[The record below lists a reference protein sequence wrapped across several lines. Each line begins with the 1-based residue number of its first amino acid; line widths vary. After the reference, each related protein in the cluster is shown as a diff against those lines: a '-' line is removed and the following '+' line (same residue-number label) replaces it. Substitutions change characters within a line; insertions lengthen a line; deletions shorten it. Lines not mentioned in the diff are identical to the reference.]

1 MGIGGARREHLEPAL
16 RVLDAWNH
24 QVLNQVVEATACE
37 VTNGGLAYPPR
48 AMPFA
53 AANRNIELRQPRR
66 QESRDLRDW
75 HRQVR
80 VADEPIVA
88 PRPEHSRPDRPAL
101 AAMRF
106 ALQRDTWVP
115 DRILLDDGA
124 GPIGGTIVHDSDFP
138 GPGRRAEILLNFGER
153 RTEP

>member
-1 MGIGGARREHLEPAL
+1 M
-16 RVLDAWNH
+16 N
-24 QVLNQVVEATACE
+24 
-37 VTNGGLAYPPR
+37 
-48 AMPFA
+48 
-53 AANRNIELRQPRR
+53 
-66 QESRDLRDW
+66 
-75 HRQVR
+75 
-80 VADEPIVA
+80 
-88 PRPEHSRPDRPAL
+88 RPDRPAL